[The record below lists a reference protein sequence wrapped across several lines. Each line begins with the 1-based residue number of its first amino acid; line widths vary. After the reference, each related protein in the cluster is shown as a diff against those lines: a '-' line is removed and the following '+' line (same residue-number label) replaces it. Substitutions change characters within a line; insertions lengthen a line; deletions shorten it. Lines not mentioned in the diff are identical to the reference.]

1 MEGLIG
7 VATVEKNGLQKANT
21 ALGLTGEMGKYKV
34 GVVEK
39 GLISCTFIVSINN
52 TYSPV
57 CGTYLIQLIS
67 PPGDNTEV
75 KLRHKILMPSDDTIS
90 FHARIYNEQV
100 ELYVDAKANFCM
112 RLLLSTSPGMKFTY
126 DIKSIENI
134 PEDCI
139 ASSEIQ

>member
-1 MEGLIG
+1 MG
-7 VATVEKNGLQKANT
+7 VAAYNRNGLQQANT
-21 ALGLTGEMGKYKV
+21 ALGYTGEMGKYKV
-34 GVVEK
+34 GVVKK
-39 GLISCTFIVSINN
+39 GMISCTFIVSINN
-52 TYSPV
+52 TYSSV

-67 PPGDNTEV
+67 PPKDNTEV
-75 KLRHKILMPSDDTIS
+75 KLRHKILMPSNDTIS

-112 RLLLSTSPGMKFTY
+112 RLLLSTSSGMKFTY